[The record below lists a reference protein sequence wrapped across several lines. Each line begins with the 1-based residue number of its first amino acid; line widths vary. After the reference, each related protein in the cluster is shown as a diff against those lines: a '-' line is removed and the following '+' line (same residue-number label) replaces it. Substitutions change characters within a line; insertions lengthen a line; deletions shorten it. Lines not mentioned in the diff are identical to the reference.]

1 VYVLAPMASLV
12 MDNPFNPATHLER
25 LFRRVITMGLM
36 REVRKVRATGAIV
49 TVLTPG
55 AEDLTAIGAN
65 MMNPARRR
73 RVLETS
79 LRTSPAA
86 VLDNG
91 NRYEPSTEAA

>member
-1 VYVLAPMASLV
+1 
-12 MDNPFNPATHLER
+12 MDNPLNPAAHLER

-36 REVRKVRATGAIV
+36 REIRKVQATGATV

-55 AEDLTAIGAN
+55 PEDLAAIGAN

-86 VLDNG
+86 VLDAG
-91 NRYEPSTEAA
+91 NRYEPGAEAA